1 MPCPACPVH
10 LSESE
15 QHGCNLVLA
24 QPQLL
29 SCCVLQGAGGSRAPS
44 EVTLMIHDVSQH
56 VSSLKSDVAKV
67 CQFAGFAEA
76 STAR

>member
-1 MPCPACPVH
+1 MPCPACQVH

-24 QPQLL
+24 QTQLL
-29 SCCVLQGAGGSRAPS
+29 PCCVLQGAGGSRAPS

-56 VSSLKSDVAKV
+56 VSLLKSEVAQV

-76 STAR
+76 SPAR